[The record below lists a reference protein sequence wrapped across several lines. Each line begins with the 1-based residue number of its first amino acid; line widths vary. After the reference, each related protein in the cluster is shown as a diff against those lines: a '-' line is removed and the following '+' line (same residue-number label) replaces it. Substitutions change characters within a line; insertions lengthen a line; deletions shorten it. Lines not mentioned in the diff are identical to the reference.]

1 MSKRFMGTG
10 FAPAATL
17 TCPVTGSDTSRVPA
31 HPFGDALREH
41 VAKNLVGFRRVA
53 HEDDSLRRAAVAVTI
68 AGDHEGRASFLIT
81 RRASKLKSHAGQWA
95 LPGGRIDVDEAP
107 EGAALRELREEV
119 GYERSPDDVLG
130 LLDDYPS
137 RSGFL
142 ITPVVVWGS
151 DSPEL
156 TPHEAEVASAHLIPL
171 AELEK
176 PGVPRLIDGTEP
188 GRPIIQLPL
197 LGRYVHAPTAVFLY
211 QLREAGLHGRET
223 RVAHFDS
230 PNFAWR

>member
-1 MSKRFMGTG
+1 MDG
-10 FAPAATL
+10 FAEAATL
-17 TCPVTGSDTSRVPA
+17 TCPVAGSDTSLVPDSD
-31 HPFGDALREH
+31 HPFTVSLREQ
-41 VAKNLVGFRRVA
+41 VAKNLAGFDRIGV
-53 HEDDSLRRAAVAVTI
+53 EDDGLKRAAVAVTI
-68 AGDHEGRASFLIT
+68 AGDDEGRASFLIT

-95 LPGGRIDVDEAP
+95 LPGGRIDDGEAP
-107 EGAALRELREEV
+107 ESAALRELSEEV
-119 GYERSPDDVLG
+119 GFAREPSDVLG

-137 RSGFL
+137 RSGYL

-151 DSPEL
+151 ESPEL
-156 TPHEAEVASAHLIPL
+156 TPHEAEVASVHLIPL

-188 GRPIIQLPL
+188 DRPIIQLPL

-211 QLREAGLHGRET
+211 QLREVGLHGRHT

>member
-1 MSKRFMGTG
+1 MRNLASFER
-10 FAPAATL
+10 
-17 TCPVTGSDTSRVPA
+17 R
-31 HPFGDALREH
+31 AL
-41 VAKNLVGFRRVA
+41 
-53 HEDDSLRRAAVAVTI
+53 EDGALRRAAVAVTV

-95 LPGGRIDVDEAP
+95 LPGGRLDDGESP
-107 EGAALRELREEV
+107 ESAALRELSEEV
-119 GYERSPDDVLG
+119 GYVRDGSDVLG

-151 DSPEL
+151 AAPEL
-156 TPHEAEVASAHLIPL
+156 KPHEAEVASAHLIPL
-171 AELEK
+171 DELEK
-176 PGVPRLIDGTEP
+176 PEVPRLIPGTEED
-188 GRPIIQLPL
+188 RPIIQLPL

-211 QLREAGLHGRET
+211 QLREAALHGRDT

>member
-1 MSKRFMGTG
+1 MTG
-10 FAPAATL
+10 HAFTEP
-17 TCPVTGSDTSRVPA
+17 
-31 HPFGDALREH
+31 LRE
-41 VAKNLVGFRRVA
+41 RVA
-53 HEDDSLRRAAVAVTI
+53 SNLAAFDRVAVQDDSLRRAAVAVTI

-95 LPGGRIDVDEAP
+95 LPGGRIDANESP
-107 EGAALRELREEV
+107 ESAALRELREEV
-119 GYERSPDDVLG
+119 GFDRSPGDVLG

-142 ITPVVVWGS
+142 ITPVVVWGTEA
-151 DSPEL
+151 PVL
-156 TPHEAEVASAHLIPL
+156 TPHEVEVASVHLVPL
-171 AELEK
+171 DELDK
-176 PGVPRLIDGTEP
+176 PEVPRLIPGTEP
-188 GRPIIQLPL
+188 DRPIIQLPL

-211 QLREAGLHGRET
+211 QLREVGLHGRDT

>member
-1 MSKRFMGTG
+1 M
-10 FAPAATL
+10 L
-17 TCPVTGSDTSRVPA
+17 ENPVHAFTDS
-31 HPFGDALREH
+31 LRER
-41 VAKNLVGFRRVA
+41 VTKNLSGFERSSLN
-53 HEDDSLRRAAVAVTI
+53 EPSLRRAAVAVTI
-68 AGDHEGRASFLIT
+68 AGDEEGRACFLIT

-95 LPGGRIDVDEAP
+95 LPGGRIDTDETP
-107 EGAALRELREEV
+107 EAAALRELKEEV
-119 GYERSPDDVLG
+119 GYERELSDVLG

-137 RSGFL
+137 RSGYL

-151 DSPEL
+151 AVPEL
-156 TPHEAEVASAHLIPL
+156 APHEVEVASAHLIPL
-171 AELEK
+171 DELEK

-211 QLREAGLHGRET
+211 QLREAALHGRDT

-230 PNFAWR
+230 PSFAWK